1 MDGWAPLAPTKRF
14 SQSGQYARAATTT
27 PLKAVADVVRG
38 AGAGPS
44 SLAGRHST
52 EGTKAAAAGENGGAD
67 AFPPVGQLPHTVALH
82 VLSFLPISDQ
92 GNCALAG
99 RALARVVADEANW
112 SRRLEALDWCHVDGL
127 TVQLSDE
134 DSSAEVR
141 SLGRRRKGVGKEV
154 GNAKARANAAT
165 PSSKAVRK
173 GETKTPANKAG
184 RQTAATLANND
195 DDDDD
200 DFGDFA
206 GPSSAAQTGN
216 SLAADDGFGDFV
228 VGKAPVGGSFA
239 SGFASVAI
247 GGGQR
252 HSMAIQKSASPT
264 SSHPTTFPFHQ
275 GSKGAAAPGPAASG
289 RNGAL
294 FSYAAEAALPL
305 CSDSS
310 PSFRKLRAY
319 AKALRNFQKSLADL
333 SGPPTSSFVF
343 TCDLGLDAQAA
354 LLSNL
359 LRYISTDV
367 GGVSSAA
374 SAESWQR
381 SRNKMLAYDEDASI
395 TIRGQ
400 SAARQL
406 QQTILSSFQ
415 GALARR
421 GDAIRAAAHGA
432 DTARAIRRAEDDMRG
447 HACAL
452 WELGNARLALALSNS
467 DCVGDDEGGN
477 LLQVSSSNA
486 DQIEDR
492 FGRMDAA
499 KVFLETRDI
508 LTQTQSKHNPLD
520 NIVSK
525 SASSM
530 AALNFTAM
538 DGFMSDILDTV
549 GKDGQIVAA
558 VFPPEQDV
566 LIAYADRVANDA
578 VARYTRPLLDNC
590 RSLSMHL
597 YLRCCAATFAQAMRI
612 SDALLAIEPRDED
625 IVNQERC
632 QDVVLRMW
640 EANVDDYL
648 KGEREWVI
656 DEMGKVTE
664 KWESDLANETAAS
677 QTDAAIFLN
686 SQNPAAVKRS
696 VLSGF
701 KDVLLLPVTVVP
713 RTVGYVGNA
722 AIRTAGSGLSS
733 LNPRRWQAGGA
744 SSGTASAAAVAKGG
758 GSPSI
763 GAPYS
768 ASSSSPLPSKPVTPS
783 EKGYVDFSGGMASG
797 GSVDVYGQEAADED
811 EPDDDLGDDFN
822 EKDEWN
828 AEVEAWGRVASAR
841 PSAPAAPS
849 SVKRSSFQ
857 PGSHSSTTTTTASS
871 SRPTSLTPSSVA
883 TRPSTISPIPS
894 RSSTPLGGVGH
905 SPRPM
910 AQMQL
915 LLSLDTAL
923 QVIHVNR
930 DCIKRVETF
939 TKYPDEIGARVSR
952 EIEEVAILFFHA
964 LGEGHVAPGFAKA
977 TKQIQEWKPRDVTG
991 GTAGGGEKAE
1001 EDDEGNEQVE
1011 PLVHFFELVHVGD
1024 TIAQMV
1030 QVYFDQE
1037 LSHHI
1042 DKNDFLNAV
1051 VREKKRF
1058 ESNLDEAVA
1067 KGLNAGVDL
1076 LLGQAEHLIMTRQA
1090 PGDYYPDKNKD
1101 LELGPSRACRE
1112 AVDCLRT
1119 HCKMLVGTTDKNVLE
1134 VFYQEVGIRLHAII
1148 CKHLKRQII
1157 SLDGGFK
1164 VIADLNHYH
1173 AFISTL
1179 RQSSITPYFDAL
1191 KMLGNVYIIDSPK
1204 ELAQI
1209 ARDANM
1215 FGGTLSPEDLYEFLQ
1230 VSGFCSHFQL

>member
-14 SQSGQYARAATTT
+14 SQSGQYARAATTA
-27 PLKAVADVVRG
+27 PLKAVADAVRG
-38 AGAGPS
+38 AGG
-44 SLAGRHST
+44 AGRHSL
-52 EGTKAAAAGENGGAD
+52 EEAKAAGGAD
-67 AFPPVGQLPHTVALH
+67 AFPPVGQVPHTVALH
-82 VLSFLPISDQ
+82 ILSFLPISDQ
-92 GNCALAG
+92 RNCALAG

-127 TVQLSDE
+127 AVDLGEEASID
-134 DSSAEVR
+134 EVR
-141 SLGRRRKGVGKEV
+141 SLGRRRKGKE
-154 GNAKARANAAT
+154 K
-165 PSSKAVRK
+165 
-173 GETKTPANKAG
+173 EKAG
-184 RQTAATLANND
+184 ASPAAKRKTDTKSPPIVTKPGRSLSATD
-195 DDDDD
+195 EDD

-206 GPSSAAQTGN
+206 GPSTAVQGS
-216 SLAADDGFGDFV
+216 SPSADDGFGDFV

-239 SGFASVAI
+239 SGTASVAM
-247 GGGQR
+247 GGGQP
-252 HSMAIQKSASPT
+252 HSITAPSSAT
-264 SSHPTTFPFHQ
+264 
-275 GSKGAAAPGPAASG
+275 AAARSSFSPPNHGFSSSSSQPKAKVSSTAPAAGSG
-289 RNGAL
+289 AI

-305 CSDSS
+305 CGSS
-310 PSFRKLRAY
+310 SSFRKLKAY
-319 AKALRNFQKSLADL
+319 ARALRSFQKSLADL
-333 SGPPTSSFVF
+333 SGPPTSSLIF

-354 LLSNL
+354 LLANL
-359 LRYISTDV
+359 LRFISTSV

-374 SAESWQR
+374 LAESKQR
-381 SRNKMLAYDEDASI
+381 STNKMLAYDEDASI
-395 TIRGQ
+395 TVRGQ
-400 SAARQL
+400 SASRQL
-406 QQTILSSFQ
+406 QRTILSSFQ

-421 GDAIRAAAHGA
+421 GDAVRAAAHGA

-447 HACAL
+447 HACAV

-467 DCVGDDEGGN
+467 DGAGEDVGLDASRDSE
-477 LLQVSSSNA
+477 Q
-486 DQIEDR
+486 EDR
-492 FGRMDAA
+492 FGRMEAA
-499 KVFLETRDI
+499 KAFLETREIFYQGMKQHDPLANI
-508 LTQTQSKHNPLD
+508 ISKTTSSPSLD
-520 NIVSK
+520 
-525 SASSM
+525 
-530 AALNFTAM
+530 FTAM
-538 DGFMSDILDTV
+538 DKFMSEILETIRT
-549 GKDGQIVAA
+549 DGQFVAT

-566 LIAYADRVANDA
+566 LIAYADRVAHD
-578 VARYTRPLLDNC
+578 VVSEYTRPLLDHC
-590 RSLSMHL
+590 QTLSMHL
-597 YLRCCAATFAQAMRI
+597 YLRCCAATFAQALRI
-612 SDALLAIEPRDED
+612 ADVMLAIEPRDGD

-640 EANVDDYL
+640 ESNIDDYL
-648 KGEREWVI
+648 QGERQWVTE
-656 DEMGKVTE
+656 EMGKVTE
-664 KWESDLANETAAS
+664 KWESDLANESAAS
-677 QTDAAIFLN
+677 KTDAALFLN

-733 LNPRRWQAGGA
+733 LNPRRWQSGGA
-744 SSGTASAAAVAKGG
+744 SSGAAASASAKGG
-758 GSPSI
+758 ARSSSPSV
-763 GAPYS
+763 GGSLS
-768 ASSSSPLPSKPVTPS
+768 ANPSSPLPPNPSTPS
-783 EKGYVDFSGGMASG
+783 EKGYVDFSNGSAGGG
-797 GSVDVYGQEAADED
+797 TLDVYGDTADG
-811 EPDDDLGDDFN
+811 DDDIENDFGDDFN

-828 AEVEAWGRVASAR
+828 AEVEAWGRVASVR
-841 PSAPAAPS
+841 PSAPPPTSAKRIS
-849 SVKRSSFQ
+849 SQLSSQ
-857 PGSHSSTTTTTASS
+857 TSSTT
-871 SRPTSLTPSSVA
+871 SRPTSLTPSSA
-883 TRPSTISPIPS
+883 ITRPSTVSPSPS
-894 RSSTPLGGVGH
+894 RSSTPVGGIGNN
-905 SPRPM
+905 SRPI

-939 TKYPDEIGARVSR
+939 TKYPDEVGERVTK
-952 EIEEVAILFFHA
+952 EIEDVAILFFHA

-977 TKQIQEWKPRDVTG
+977 TKQIQDWKPKDDT
-991 GTAGGGEKAE
+991 GTADGAGEDAG
-1001 EDDEGNEQVE
+1001 DERVE

-1058 ESNLDEAVA
+1058 ESSLDEAVA

-1076 LLGQAEHLIMTRQA
+1076 LLGQAEHLIVTRQA

-1112 AVDCLRT
+1112 AVDCLKT
-1119 HCKMLVGTTDKNVLE
+1119 HCKMLVGSTDKNVLE
-1134 VFYQEVGIRLHAII
+1134 VFYQEVGIRLHGII

-1173 AFISTL
+1173 AFIATL
-1179 RQSSITPYFDAL
+1179 RQPSITPYFDAL

-1230 VSGFCSHFQL
+1230 VSFQSLHLLPIYFSNSLFC